1 MIVQDIECIKP
12 IYEMPNLPVAR
23 VMWKGMPDLKT
34 GIHAWIMAGGAHHT
48 AFTYDLTAEQMG
60 DWAAMM
66 GIEAVYIDKDTKIR
80 DLKRDLMLGEVFYR

>member
-1 MIVQDIECIKP
+1 MHQP

-48 AFTYDLTAEQMG
+48 VLSYAVTAEQME
-60 DWAAMM
+60 DWAEIM
-66 GIEAVYIDKDTKIR
+66 GIEFVHITKDTTISALKQQLLVS
-80 DLKRDLMLGEVFYR
+80 DLAWKLK